1 MIRHRARLALG
12 LAAALVVGG
21 TAVVVNATTASAAGG
36 VSATFVKTSD
46 WGSGYNGQYTIT
58 NNSTAD
64 VNGWNLQFDIAGGS
78 ISSLWKGKI
87 TPSGNHY
94 PVVNEGLKKGI
105 PPGGVLPDGVRD
117 TVEEAPG
124 TPAG

>member
-58 NNSTAD
+58 NNSAAD
-64 VNGWNLQFDIAGGS
+64 LNGWNLQFDIAGGS
-78 ISSLWKGKI
+78 ISSLWNGKM
-87 TPSGNHY
+87 TRSGNHY
-94 PVVNEGLKKGI
+94 TVVNEDWNKVI
-105 PPGGVLPDGVRD
+105 PRGGSLQIGFGANV
-117 TVEEAPG
+117 T
-124 TPAG
+124 TP